1 MDELTNYQL
10 IDGMIN
16 DLGNE
21 NNGVQVRGFRNL
33 KIISTV
39 VEALSVLKDRLQK
52 DEDAVAAVLADK
64 NDEIKKLRRQVVAL
78 GGTLES
84 ESEEPEVAVD
94 VD

>member
-21 NNGVQVRGFRNL
+21 NNGVQVRGFRNI

-52 DEDAVAAVLADK
+52 DENAMAAVLADK

-78 GGTLES
+78 GGAL

>member
-1 MDELTNYQL
+1 MNELTNYQL

-52 DEDAVAAVLADK
+52 DENAMAAVLADK

-84 ESEEPEVAVD
+84 EPEVAVD

>member
-52 DEDAVAAVLADK
+52 DEDAMAAVLADK
-64 NDEIKKLRRQVVAL
+64 NAEIEKLRRQVVAL
-78 GGTLES
+78 GGTLE
-84 ESEEPEVAVD
+84 EPEVAVD

>member
-21 NNGVQVRGFRNL
+21 NSGVQVHGYRNL

-52 DEDAVAAVLADK
+52 DENAMAAVLADK

-84 ESEEPEVAVD
+84 EEPEVAVD

>member
-10 IDGMIN
+10 VDGMIN

-52 DEDAVAAVLADK
+52 DENAMAAVLADK

-84 ESEEPEVAVD
+84 EETEVTVD

>member
-52 DEDAVAAVLADK
+52 DENAMAAVLADK

-78 GGTLES
+78 GGAL

>member
-52 DEDAVAAVLADK
+52 DEDAMAAVLADK

-78 GGTLES
+78 GGAL

>member
-78 GGTLES
+78 GGQL

>member
-21 NNGVQVRGFRNL
+21 NSGVQVRGFRNL

-52 DEDAVAAVLADK
+52 DEDAMAAVLADK
-64 NDEIKKLRRQVVAL
+64 NAEIEKLRRQVVAL
-78 GGTLES
+78 GGTLE
-84 ESEEPEVAVD
+84 EPEVAVD

>member
-52 DEDAVAAVLADK
+52 DENAMAAVLADK
-64 NDEIKKLRRQVVAL
+64 NEEIKKLRRQVVAL
-78 GGTLES
+78 GGTLE
-84 ESEEPEVAVD
+84 EPEVAVD

>member
-52 DEDAVAAVLADK
+52 DENAMAAVLADK

-78 GGTLES
+78 GGQL

>member
-52 DEDAVAAVLADK
+52 DENAMAAVLADK

-84 ESEEPEVAVD
+84 EPEVAVD